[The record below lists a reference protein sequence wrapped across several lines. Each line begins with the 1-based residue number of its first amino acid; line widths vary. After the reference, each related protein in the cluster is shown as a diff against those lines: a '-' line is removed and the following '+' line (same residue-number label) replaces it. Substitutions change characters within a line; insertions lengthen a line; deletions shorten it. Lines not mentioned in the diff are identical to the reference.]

1 MARCIHCLGRV
12 EPPAEVCE
20 ACVDL
25 LSDLGEEDEPP
36 PQAPPV
42 GPQPAPVNH
51 TGRFEP
57 TPEDWAAY
65 RELSERGSFRPFD
78 QVRAKQPPSWS
89 RNKWGKAIASTSR
102 RDPDIPKQ

>member
-1 MARCIHCLGRV
+1 MTAGRCIHCLAPV
-12 EPPAEVCE
+12 TAPAEVCE
-20 ACVDL
+20 SCLELIADIGADDYV
-25 LSDLGEEDEPP
+25 EPP
-36 PQAPPV
+36 
-42 GPQPAPVNH
+42 PQPAPVNH

-57 TPEDWAAY
+57 SPEDWAAY

-78 QVRAKQPPSWS
+78 QVRPKQLPSHA